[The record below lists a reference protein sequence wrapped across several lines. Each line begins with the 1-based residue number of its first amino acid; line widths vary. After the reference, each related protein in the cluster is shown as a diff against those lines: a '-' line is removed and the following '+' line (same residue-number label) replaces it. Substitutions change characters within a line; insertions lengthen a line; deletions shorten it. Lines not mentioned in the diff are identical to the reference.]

1 MWWSG
6 IFARSDGLMAMP
18 IVPLEVTLPTSDGG
32 APIDRSLMVRLCMD
46 GGSFLVMLI
55 VRSSPLP
62 VFSRLICLA
71 RLELGLRPV
80 GSSTLPMFLVRRAD
94 LALRACAISS
104 SL

>member
-18 IVPLEVTLPTSDGG
+18 IVPLEVTLPTSDGT
-32 APIDRSLMVRLCMD
+32 PTDRSLMVRLCMD

-62 VFSRLICLA
+62 VFPRLISLA
-71 RLELGLRPV
+71 RLELGLGPV
-80 GSSTLPMFLVRRAD
+80 GKSTLPLFLVRRAD